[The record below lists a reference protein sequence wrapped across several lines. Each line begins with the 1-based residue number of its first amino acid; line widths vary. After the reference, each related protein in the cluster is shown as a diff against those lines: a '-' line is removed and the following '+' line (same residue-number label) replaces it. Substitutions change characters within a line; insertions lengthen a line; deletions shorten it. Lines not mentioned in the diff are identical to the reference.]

1 MVLRGSVAKFFV
13 GAVIHWNR
21 SVREA
26 MDSINTPG
34 FGVYIHIPFCRTKCN
49 YCTFVIKPWRK
60 DLAERYSR
68 AVIQE
73 LDLFLSEN
81 EVSGV
86 ADTIYFGGGTPSLV
100 PAEHIAALLS
110 TCRRHFDVPQ
120 NCEISLEA
128 NPGTVTAEKAAAYRG
143 CGITRISL
151 GAQTFDERSLQAI
164 GRDHT
169 AGQVAT
175 SLALLREK
183 GFENINVDLI
193 LGLPEQDEIQ
203 WAGNLEMVTQLEPPH
218 ISVYMLELE
227 PKSPLY
233 HLVARGVHR
242 VPDEDA
248 VSDWY
253 LGALDHL
260 PGHGY
265 AQYEISNF
273 ALPGYEC
280 RHNLKYWQ
288 RRPVFG
294 FGIGS
299 HSFDGRARYANL
311 AGMNAYLS
319 RVEAGISPVEWRR
332 VLDEKEELGE
342 TLFLGLR
349 LRSGLNWEELSEGFG
364 AEQVAEYEKTLRS
377 MSNDGLVEWRDSSI
391 RLTPRGMLLSN
402 EVFQAFV

>member
-1 MVLRGSVAKFFV
+1 VA
-13 GAVIHWNR
+13 
-21 SVREA
+21 E
-26 MDSINTPG
+26 
-34 FGVYIHIPFCRTKCN
+34 
-49 YCTFVIKPWRK
+49 
-60 DLAERYSR
+60 
-68 AVIQE
+68 
-73 LDLFLSEN
+73 
-81 EVSGV
+81 
-86 ADTIYFGGGTPSLV
+86 TIYFGGGTPSLV

-110 TCRRHFDVPQ
+110 TCRKLFDVPQ

-128 NPGTVTAEKAAAYRG
+128 NPGTVTSEKAAAYRE
-143 CGITRISL
+143 CGISRISL

-169 AGQVAT
+169 PEQTAT
-175 SLALLREK
+175 SLALLRDK

-193 LGLPEQDEIQ
+193 LGLPEQDDMQ
-203 WAGNLEMVTQLEPPH
+203 WAGNLETLTHLEPAH
-218 ISVYMLELE
+218 ISIYMLELE
-227 PKSPLY
+227 QKSPLY

-242 VPDEDA
+242 VPDEDV
-248 VSDWY
+248 VSDCY
-253 LGALDHL
+253 LESLDHL
-260 PGHGY
+260 AGHGY

-273 ALPGYEC
+273 ASQGYEC

-299 HSFDGRARYANL
+299 HSFDGRARYANP

-319 RVEAGISPVEWRR
+319 RVEHGLSPVEWRR
-332 VLDEKEELGE
+332 ALDEKEELEE

-349 LRSGLNWEELSEGFG
+349 LRRGLNWEELSEGFG
-364 AEQVAEYEKTLRS
+364 AEQVAGYEKTLKS